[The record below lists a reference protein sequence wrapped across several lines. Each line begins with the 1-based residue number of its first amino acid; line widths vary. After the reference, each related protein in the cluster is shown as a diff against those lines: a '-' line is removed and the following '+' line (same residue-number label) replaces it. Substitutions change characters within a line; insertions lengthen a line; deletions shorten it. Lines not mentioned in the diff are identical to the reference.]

1 MIDSEFKEF
10 HRLVF
15 FALHTV
21 NQSLQWICEKKFFSL
36 NQFLDFQTH

>member
-21 NQSLQWICEKKFFSL
+21 NQSLQ
-36 NQFLDFQTH
+36 